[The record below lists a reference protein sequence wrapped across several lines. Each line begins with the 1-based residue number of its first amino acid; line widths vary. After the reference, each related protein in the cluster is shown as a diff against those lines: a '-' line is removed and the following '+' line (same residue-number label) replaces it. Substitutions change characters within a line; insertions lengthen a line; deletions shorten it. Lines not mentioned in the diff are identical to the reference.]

1 MHRGL
6 AWLAIVEL
14 RRAWLRSTVAAVA
27 IAVAILAVSV
37 FFHQVELHRAE
48 LLSVYEQS
56 GAGNLVVELSG
67 ATEDEADALA
77 DESRRLAGVRSI
89 EAPYN
94 GVALQL
100 AADVSFLV
108 FGNERQ
114 KEYLGARIS
123 VLGVDAAF
131 DLGRDYYVNFHDMNP
146 NAPRAVFG
154 VPLLHVTGEHSLP
167 EAGQV
172 LAPSDVTNYAGVQ
185 PETDAIV
192 ELIYTSAAPPIRRTV
207 EGQRLLGT
215 FDAIGPDQGRFD
227 PFWRL
232 AMRGQEVLTVRRP
245 DAAESANTT
254 TPVVLPAEIIRD
266 FLIYV
271 RSQLRARG
279 TPIPPSLARN
289 QLVIRANSIEAV
301 PQASSALFSLL
312 QQHSFEENCAEPAAR
327 SFCIR
332 MPERNNFQAAL
343 EEKKKLESG
352 GSFFIALLLLLV
364 VIGIA
369 GLEVQTIVMRWR
381 DIGVLQAVGFSRSEV
396 LRCLAYQL
404 GLVLLGGIVFA
415 LAAFFVLPAN
425 MIGTAMVV
433 AFAGAI
439 SIASAALGALPVIL
453 WPLSR
458 RPAELIR
465 VAA

>member
-27 IAVAILAVSV
+27 IAFAILAVSV
-37 FFHQVELHRAE
+37 FFHQLDLHRAE

-67 ATEDEADALA
+67 VAEDEADALA
-77 DESRRLAGVRSI
+77 DESRRLAGVRSV

-131 DLGRDYYVNFHDMNP
+131 GLGRDYYVNFHDMNP
-146 NAPRAVFG
+146 NAPRAVLG
-154 VPLLHVTGEHSLP
+154 VPLLHVTGEFSLP

-172 LAPSDVTNYAGVQ
+172 LAPSDVTNYVGVQ
-185 PETDAIV
+185 PGADAIV
-192 ELIYTSAAPPIRRTV
+192 ELIYTGAPLPIRRTV
-207 EGQRLLGT
+207 EGQDLLGT

-245 DAAESANTT
+245 DAAESAKTT
-254 TPVVLPAEIIRD
+254 TPLVLPAEVIRD
-266 FLIYV
+266 FLTYV
-271 RSQLRARG
+271 RSELNARG
-279 TPIPPSLARN
+279 SNVPTSLVRN
-289 QLVIRANSIEAV
+289 QLVVRADSIEGVAE
-301 PQASSALFSLL
+301 ASAALVSLL
-312 QQHSFEENCAEPAAR
+312 RQHSFEENCAEPAAR
-327 SFCIR
+327 SFCVR

-369 GLEVQTIVMRWR
+369 GLEVHTIVMRWC

-404 GLVLLGGIVFA
+404 GFVLVGGVVFA
-415 LAAFFVLPAN
+415 VAAFFALPGKMA
-425 MIGTAMVV
+425 GSAMAI

-439 SIASAALGALPVIL
+439 SLAAAALGALPVIL

>member
-1 MHRGL
+1 L

-27 IAVAILAVSV
+27 IAFAILAVSV
-37 FFHQVELHRAE
+37 FFHQLDLHRAE

-67 ATEDEADALA
+67 VAEDEADALA
-77 DESRRLAGVRSI
+77 DESRRLAGVRSV

-131 DLGRDYYVNFHDMNP
+131 GLGRDYYVNFHDMNP
-146 NAPRAVFG
+146 NAPRAVLG
-154 VPLLHVTGEHSLP
+154 VPLLHVTGEFSLP

-172 LAPSDVTNYAGVQ
+172 LAPSDVTNYVGVQ
-185 PETDAIV
+185 PGADAIV
-192 ELIYTSAAPPIRRTV
+192 ELIYTGAPLPIRRTV
-207 EGQRLLGT
+207 EGQDLLGT

-245 DAAESANTT
+245 DAAESAKTT
-254 TPVVLPAEIIRD
+254 TPLVLPAEVIRD
-266 FLIYV
+266 FLTYV
-271 RSQLRARG
+271 RSELNARG
-279 TPIPPSLARN
+279 SNVPTSLVRN
-289 QLVIRANSIEAV
+289 QLVVRADSIEGVAE
-301 PQASSALFSLL
+301 ASAALVSLL
-312 QQHSFEENCAEPAAR
+312 RQHSFEENCAEPAAR
-327 SFCIR
+327 SFCVR

-369 GLEVQTIVMRWR
+369 GLEVHTIVMRWC

-404 GLVLLGGIVFA
+404 GLVLVGGVMFA

-425 MIGTAMVV
+425 MTGTAMVV

-439 SIASAALGALPVIL
+439 SIAAAALGALPVIL